1 MVRRAKKA
9 FAPKPDNPSSA
20 PRTHKVEGQN
30 QLKSCS
36 PNFTH
41 FVHTDTRLNKV
52 LLHAQMYLLLAI
64 QKVA

>member
-9 FAPKPDNPSSA
+9 FASKPDNPSSA

-41 FVHTDTRLNKV
+41 SIHTDTRLIK
-52 LLHAQMYLLLAI
+52 
-64 QKVA
+64 